1 MQMFVLN
8 QHFSSTPCV
17 QRCPSHNTRDKWHM
31 RDSSSP
37 PIYSSRRGACVRVD
51 PRSEGLL
58 RVGVSD
64 DHNALAAPPSPLS
77 DADTPVCSPF
87 ARCIFRRRS
96 AVHSSDAPS
105 FALARLALV
114 FRRSLRAAVAR
125 GWCCAF
131 GRSRDG
137 EFGWHH
143 RPNNHRPWTRRLCD
157 ASLRAR
163 RHACACH
170 SSGMRAGRRLPPHL
184 LLCLPAAN
192 GVPAMRQVRRCCALR
207 EVRELQ
213 GRPPHP

>member
-1 MQMFVLN
+1 
-8 QHFSSTPCV
+8 
-17 QRCPSHNTRDKWHM
+17 M

-77 DADTPVCSPF
+77 DADTPVCS
-87 ARCIFRRRS
+87 ARPRAVSPAKDSAARHVFGGGWRS